1 LAQNK
6 TYIVFF
12 DLDKTLLSI
21 NSGKELILLAHK
33 KSMMSTRDLIRA
45 IILAIIFKLKLRNPV
60 IVTKLMAKWLK
71 GISEKELSDLSRQ
84 LVEQSLIGKIRPSMI
99 QEINLHKK
107 KGAHIV
113 ILSAALPY
121 ICEPISK
128 YLVLDDVICS
138 SMETAEGMFTG
149 KPSGNI
155 CIGKEKEIR
164 ARQYCDKK
172 SFQMQTAYAYGDS
185 YTDQFILT
193 AVGNPVCVTAD
204 KKLRALSKKHSWKMI
219 D

>member
-1 LAQNK
+1 MAQNK

-12 DLDKTLLSI
+12 DLDKTLLSV

-33 KSMMSTRDLIRA
+33 KGLMATCDLIRA

-71 GISEKELSDLSRQ
+71 GISEKELSNLSGQ

-99 QEINLHKK
+99 REIELHKK
-107 KGAHIV
+107 KGAYIV
-113 ILSAALPY
+113 LLSAALPY
-121 ICEPISK
+121 ICEPIAK
-128 YLVLDDVICS
+128 HLAIDDVICS
-138 SMETAEGMFTG
+138 NMETAKGMFTG
-149 KPSGNI
+149 KPLGNI
-155 CIGKEKEIR
+155 CIGEEKEIR
-164 ARQYCDKK
+164 ARQYCNKK

-185 YTDQFILT
+185 YTDLFILKS
-193 AVGNPVCVTAD
+193 VGNPVCVAAD
-204 KKLRALSKKHSWKMI
+204 KKLRKSSEKNAWKVI

>member
-1 LAQNK
+1 MAQNK

-33 KSMMSTRDLIRA
+33 KGLMSTRDLIRA
-45 IILAIIFKLKLRNPV
+45 IILAIIFKLKLRNP
-60 IVTKLMAKWLK
+60 IVVTRLMAKWLK
-71 GISEKELSDLSRQ
+71 GISEKELSKLSGQ

-99 QEINLHKK
+99 QEIELHKK

-113 ILSAALPY
+113 LLSAALPY
-121 ICEPISK
+121 ICEPIAK
-128 YLVLDDVICS
+128 HLALDNVICS

-149 KPSGNI
+149 KPLGNI
-155 CIGKEKEIR
+155 CIGEEKEIR
-164 ARQYCDKK
+164 ARQYCDEK
-172 SFQMQTAYAYGDS
+172 SFQMQNAYAYGDS
-185 YTDQFILT
+185 YTDQFILK
-193 AVGNPVCVTAD
+193 AVGNPVCVAAD
-204 KKLRALSKKHSWKMI
+204 KKLRELSSKNAWKMI

>member
-1 LAQNK
+1 LTQNK
-6 TYIVFF
+6 AYIVFF
-12 DLDKTLLSI
+12 DLDKTLLSV

-33 KSMMSTRDLIRA
+33 KGLMSTSDLIRA

-71 GISEKELSDLSRQ
+71 GISEKELSNLSGQ

-99 QEINLHKK
+99 QEIELHKK

-113 ILSAALPY
+113 LLSAALPY
-121 ICEPISK
+121 ICIPIAK
-128 YLVLDDVICS
+128 HLALDNVICS

-149 KPSGNI
+149 KPLGNI
-155 CIGKEKEIR
+155 CIGEEKEIR
-164 ARQYCDKK
+164 ARQYCDEK

-185 YTDQFILT
+185 YTDQFILKS
-193 AVGNPVCVTAD
+193 VGNPVCVAAD
-204 KKLRALSKKHSWKMI
+204 KKLRELSSKNAWKMI